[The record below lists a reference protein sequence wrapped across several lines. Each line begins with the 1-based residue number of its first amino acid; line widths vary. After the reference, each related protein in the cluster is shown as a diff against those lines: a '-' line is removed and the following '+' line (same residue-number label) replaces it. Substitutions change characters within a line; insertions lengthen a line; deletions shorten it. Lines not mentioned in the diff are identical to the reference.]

1 MAAYPAAEEYERPGS
16 SSASTAHWHAP
27 RLNAARPV
35 LDVPIETKLH
45 APAARPD
52 WVDRPELV
60 RRLAA
65 TTARMVLVEAPAGFG
80 KTTLVA
86 QWRSAPIE
94 RRRFAWLSLDE
105 GDDDPARL
113 WWHVVCSLQRAC
125 PDLAGQ
131 DMLDELRAQVPDIT
145 ATVLPML
152 SNALAALPD
161 PVVLVL
167 DDYHVISEPDCH
179 EQTASLLS
187 HLPSSAL
194 MVLITRSDPPLPLAL
209 MRARGTL
216 AEIRMRELR
225 FSPPEAAAL
234 VRAASDIELSPP
246 DAADLVARADG
257 WAAGIYLA
265 ALSMQSHPSPADFVR
280 NFTGGNRFVVDF
292 LADEVLGRQPAEVR
306 RFLTR
311 TAILTRFCA
320 PLCDAVTGSSDAA
333 KIIEVLEREN
343 LFVVPLDDSRRW
355 YRYHH
360 LFAQVLHAELAR
372 TEPEVIPDLH
382 ERACT
387 WHRAW
392 GAVGDG
398 VSHALAAGNPAE
410 AVDLIARHWHG
421 YVNAGRVR
429 TVQGWLDSLTDDQI
443 AAYPLAAHCGAWA
456 AALSGDPDQVH
467 RWLLV
472 IEAGHHEGPLP
483 DGLQSLDSSAALL
496 RGVYGFDGLRVM
508 RESARQAA
516 GLEDDPGSVWYTLAR
531 ATLGFSL
538 YLSGEFS
545 EAATVLEEAVASPAC
560 RTLIGVLAFSVLS
573 LVMLDTGQPARA
585 QELAGTA
592 TGLASHGE
600 LRDMPQ
606 CSLAYAA
613 AGAVHAA
620 GGLLEEG
627 RAELQHAIR
636 CRRAVPKISP
646 WATLEATLLLARV
659 ELDLGDVAAAADLIR
674 EANDVLTLFP
684 DGTRFQQVRLA
695 RLRRRLAA
703 LQTANRTD
711 TLTERELAVL
721 QLLPGPMSLREIAEK
736 LYVSVNTVKTHAQAI
751 YRKLGV
757 STRDDAVSR
766 GRDAGIL

>member
-1 MAAYPAAEEYERPGS
+1 
-16 SSASTAHWHAP
+16 
-27 RLNAARPV
+27 
-35 LDVPIETKLH
+35 
-45 APAARPD
+45 
-52 WVDRPELV
+52 
-60 RRLAA
+60 
-65 TTARMVLVEAPAGFG
+65 MVLVEAPAGFG

-125 PDLAGQ
+125 PDLDGE

-152 SNALAALPD
+152 INALAALPD

-179 EQTASLLS
+179 EQIASLLS

-209 MRARGTL
+209 MRARGAL

-225 FSPPEAAAL
+225 FTPPEAAAL
-234 VRAASDIELSPP
+234 VRTASDIELSPP

-265 ALSMQSHPSPADFVR
+265 ALSLQSHPSPADFVR
-280 NFTGGNRFVVDF
+280 NFTGGNRFIVDF

-320 PLCDAVTGSSDAA
+320 PLCDAVTESSDAA

-343 LFVVPLDDSRRW
+343 LFVVPLDDSRQW

-372 TEPEVIPDLH
+372 TEPEIIPDLH

-467 RWLLV
+467 RWLRV

-516 GLEDDPGSVWYTLAR
+516 DLEDDPGSVWYTLAR

-545 EAATVLEEAVASPAC
+545 EAATVLEEAVASPAS

-592 TGLASHGE
+592 TDLASHGE

-627 RAELQHAIR
+627 RAELQHAVR

-646 WATLEATLLLARV
+646 WATLEATLLLLRV

-684 DGTRFQQVRLA
+684 EGTRFQQVRLA

-721 QLLPGPMSLREIAEK
+721 QLLPGPLSLREIAEK

-757 STRDDAVSR
+757 STRDDAVNR
-766 GRDAGIL
+766 GQDAGIL

>member
-1 MAAYPAAEEYERPGS
+1 M
-16 SSASTAHWHAP
+16 
-27 RLNAARPV
+27 
-35 LDVPIETKLH
+35 
-45 APAARPD
+45 
-52 WVDRPELV
+52 
-60 RRLAA
+60 
-65 TTARMVLVEAPAGFG
+65 EAPAGFG

-86 QWRSAPIE
+86 QWRSALIE
-94 RRRFAWLSLDE
+94 RRTFAWLSLDR

-113 WWHVVCSLQRAC
+113 WWHIVCSLQRAC
-125 PDLAGQ
+125 PDLDGEG
-131 DMLDELRAQVPDIT
+131 MLDELCAQVPDIA
-145 ATVLPML
+145 ATVVPML
-152 SNALAALPD
+152 VNALAALPG

-179 EQTASLLS
+179 EQIASLLL

-194 MVLITRSDPPLPLAL
+194 MVLITRSDPPLPLAR
-209 MRARGTL
+209 MRARRDL
-216 AEIRMRELR
+216 AEIGMRELR
-225 FSPPEAAAL
+225 FTAPEAAAL
-234 VRAASDIELSPP
+234 VRAASDIELSPT

-265 ALSMQSHPSPADFVR
+265 ALSLQSHPSPAEFVR
-280 NFTGGNRFVVDF
+280 NFTGDNRFIVDF
-292 LADEVLGRQPAEVR
+292 LADEVLSRQPPEIR

-311 TAILTRFCA
+311 TAVLTRFCA
-320 PLCDAVTGSSDAA
+320 PLCDAVIESSDAA

-343 LFVVPLDDSRRW
+343 LFVVPLDDSREW

-360 LFAQVLHAELAR
+360 LFAQVLQAELVR
-372 TEPEVIPDLH
+372 TEPEAIPTLH
-382 ERACT
+382 QRACT

-398 VSHALAAGNPAE
+398 VGHALAAGNPAE

-429 TVQGWLDSLTDDQI
+429 TVHRWLHSLTGDQI

-467 RWLLV
+467 RWLPV

-483 DGLQSLDSSAALL
+483 DGLRSLNSSAALL

-508 RESARQAA
+508 RESARLAA
-516 GLEDDPGSVWYTLAR
+516 ELENDPGSAWYTLAR

-538 YLSGEFS
+538 YLSGEFP
-545 EAATVLEEAVASPAC
+545 EAAAALEAAVASPAS

-573 LVMLDTGQPARA
+573 LIMLDTGQLPRA
-585 QELAGTA
+585 QELADTA
-592 TGLASHGE
+592 TDLASHGE

-620 GGLLEEG
+620 RGRLEEG
-627 RAELQHAIR
+627 RTELQHAVR

-659 ELDLGDVAAAADLIR
+659 ELDLGDVAAAAEHIR
-674 EANDVLTLFP
+674 EANDVLALFP
-684 DGTRFQQVRLA
+684 DGTRFQQVRVA

-703 LQTANRTD
+703 LRTANRAD
-711 TLTERELAVL
+711 TLTDRELTVL
-721 QLLPGPMSLREIAEK
+721 QLLPGTLSLREIAEE
-736 LYVSVNTVKTHAQAI
+736 LYVSVNTVKTHSRAI
-751 YRKLGV
+751 YHKLGV
-757 STRDDAVSR
+757 STRDDAVDR